1 MKITASFIASAALS
15 LLPLAASAQEA
26 MTLCVED
33 QPASPYTFPT
43 RDGTMQVLVKM
54 AAKQADVA
62 VAMRVQPW
70 KRCIEEVRAG
80 TMGGMLNAGYTPFHA
95 EYAVFPMQ
103 GGKPNTA
110 QSLAKM
116 DIMAFRV
123 KGGKADW
130 DGSKFSHV
138 SKPVLIPS
146 GFATISDQLKSMNV
160 PFDDNTK
167 EPARNFYK
175 LIAGQGDILLGF
187 DGEMQALVAGRKEV
201 QDKVEMLPTKFMT
214 ADFYLAVSKV
224 YYSANKDKVDALWSA
239 IGKVRKSKE
248 YQDAI
253 KDIR

>member
-1 MKITASFIASAALS
+1 MNTAAIFAAGAIASLLS
-15 LLPLAASAQEA
+15 LAAHGQEA
-26 MTLCVED
+26 MVLCVED

-54 AAKQADVA
+54 AAKEADIPVA
-62 VAMRVQPW
+62 LKVQPW
-70 KRCIEEVRAG
+70 KRCIDEVRAG
-80 TMGGMLNAGYTPFHA
+80 TLSGMLNAGYTPFHA
-95 EYAVFPMQ
+95 DYAAFPMQ
-103 GGKPNTA
+103 GTKPNTA
-110 QSLAKM
+110 QSLARM

-130 DGSKFSHV
+130 DGARFSNV
-138 SKPVLIPS
+138 SKPVLIPA
-146 GFATISDQLKSMNV
+146 GFATISDQLKAMNV

-187 DGEMQALVAGRKEV
+187 DGEMQALVAARKDV
-201 QDKVEMLPTKFMT
+201 QDKVEMLPAKFMT

-224 YYSANKDKVDALWSA
+224 YYSANKDRVDALWAA
-239 IGKVRKSKE
+239 IGKVRKSKQ

>member
-1 MKITASFIASAALS
+1 MKNAATLAAGAALT
-15 LLPLAASAQEA
+15 LLSLAAHGQEP
-26 MTLCVED
+26 MVLCVED

-54 AAKQADVA
+54 AAKQADVP
-62 VAMRVQPW
+62 VTLKVQPW

-80 TMGGMLNAGYTPFHA
+80 TMSGMLNAGYTPFHA
-95 EYAVFPMQ
+95 EYAAFPMQ

-130 DGSKFSHV
+130 DGAKFSHV

-146 GFATISDQLKSMNV
+146 GFATISDQLKAMNV

-187 DGEMQALVAGRKEV
+187 DGEMQTLVAGRKDV
-201 QDKVEMLPTKFMT
+201 QDKVEMLPAKFMT
-214 ADFYLAVSKV
+214 ADFYLAVSKS
-224 YYSANKDKVDALWSA
+224 YYSANKDKVEALWAA

-248 YQDAI
+248 YQDAV

>member
-1 MKITASFIASAALS
+1 MYLAHRVFAVLTLSFAS
-15 LLPLAASAQEA
+15 LAAHGQEP
-26 MTLCVED
+26 MVLCVED

-54 AAKQADVA
+54 AAKQADIPVTLK
-62 VAMRVQPW
+62 VQPW
-70 KRCIEEVRAG
+70 KRCIDEVRAG
-80 TMGGMLNAGYTPFHA
+80 TLSGMLNAGHTPFHA
-95 EYAVFPMQ
+95 EYAAFPMQ

-110 QSLAKM
+110 LSLAKM
-116 DIMAFRV
+116 DVVAFRV

-130 DGSKFSHV
+130 DGTRFTNV
-138 SKPVLIPS
+138 NKPVLIPA
-146 GFATISDQLKSMNV
+146 GFATISDQLKGMNV

-187 DGEMQALVAGRKEV
+187 DGEMQALIAARKDV
-201 QDKVEMLPTKFMT
+201 QDKVEMLPAKFMT
-214 ADFYLAVSKV
+214 ADFYLAVSKI
-224 YYSANKDKVDALWSA
+224 YYSANKDRVEALWAA

-253 KDIR
+253 RDIR